1 MKQVFYATVEDDL
14 SLRFLNVAKWKTHL
28 LRFKGKTVE
37 VTAENRRKSRSGEQN
52 AYYWAVVVK
61 MIADHCGYRTQEEVQ
76 GVHEELRRK
85 FLTGHGPLGVTPST
99 AILSTE
105 EFSEYLEAVRRWAAD
120 ELSIY
125 IPEPGEVEA

>member
-1 MKQVFYATVEDDL
+1 MKHVFFATVEEDL
-14 SLRFLNVAKWKTHL
+14 TLKFLNVAAWKTHL

-37 VTAENRRKSRSGEQN
+37 VTAENRRKNRSGEQN

-61 MIADHCGYRTQEEVQ
+61 MIAEHCGYRTPEEVQ

-85 FLTGHGPLGVTPST
+85 FLPGTGPMQVRPST
-99 AILSTE
+99 AALSTE
-105 EFSEYLEAVRRWAAD
+105 EFSDYIEQVRQWAAE

-125 IPEPGEVEA
+125 IPDPNEVTP